1 MKGPLCKQD
10 FKIGWVAVLAQHIY
24 NIITNYTETE
34 NHQFWQRERTPLQA
48 RFKIGWVA
56 VLAQFLLNNYNF
68 KKN

>member
-1 MKGPLCKQD
+1 M
-10 FKIGWVAVLAQHIY
+10 FKNAHYSISNSIQGQAY

-34 NHQFWQRERTPLQA
+34 NHRFRQRERTPLQA

-56 VLAQFLLNNYNF
+56 VSAQFLLTYL